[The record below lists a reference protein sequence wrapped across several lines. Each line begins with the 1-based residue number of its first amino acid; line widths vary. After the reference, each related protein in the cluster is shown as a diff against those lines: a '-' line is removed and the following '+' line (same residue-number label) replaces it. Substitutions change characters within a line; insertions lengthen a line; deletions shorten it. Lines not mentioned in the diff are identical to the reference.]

1 MTDELKP
8 CPFCG
13 GKARIKH
20 LYVANEPTSSKVEC
34 SRCHIGTTYYV

>member
-13 GKARIKH
+13 ENPMGRSQSGYARNH
-20 LYVANEPTSSKVEC
+20 RPQL
-34 SRCHIGTTYYV
+34 